1 MSDAIVRKERQE
13 PDDEPT
19 GEGKRNTRRWTR
31 ALRTPAGAIGLVIV
45 SVIIAAGLLAPL
57 LAPDDPLYQES
68 GASLQGPSADHW
80 VGTDELGRD
89 VLSRLLY
96 GIRLDV
102 IIIVLAVPLSKAIGI
117 ALGLLATTHPA
128 ADTVIQR
135 LLDVKMAF
143 PTVILGAALAA
154 FLGAGFSTVLIVIV
168 INGIPVTAR
177 LTRTAVL
184 TEREREY
191 VLGARAVGASRTA
204 ILFRHI
210 LPNALDALVV
220 NFVMAAAGAVFLEGG
235 MSILGF
241 GIQPPDPS
249 LGSMIEK
256 ALPHLAQQQTYVLAP
271 IAVLTGLVIGLNL
284 LADAL
289 NTALRRG

>member
-1 MSDAIVRKERQE
+1 MTTDVVRKAAAPRAT
-13 PDDEPT
+13 PARR
-19 GEGKRNTRRWTR
+19 GRRWTR
-31 ALRTPAGAIGLVIV
+31 ALRTPAGAIGATTVTLL
-45 SVIIAAGLLAPL
+45 IAAGLLAPL
-57 LAPDDPLYQES
+57 LAPYDPVFQQS
-68 GASLQGPSADHW
+68 GAALQGPSGDHW
-80 VGTDELGRD
+80 FGTDELGRD

-102 IIIVLAVPLSKAIGI
+102 IIIVLAVPLGKAIGI
-117 ALGLLATTHPA
+117 VLGLVATTHPVV
-128 ADTVIQR
+128 DTLVQR
-135 LLDVKMAF
+135 VLDVKMAF
-143 PTVILGAALAA
+143 PTVILGATLAA
-154 FLGAGFSTVLIVIV
+154 FLGPGFSTVLIVIV

-184 TEREREY
+184 TERERDY

-210 LPNALDALVV
+210 LPNSLDALVV
-220 NFVMAAAGAVFLEGG
+220 NFVMAAAGAIFLEGG
-235 MSILGF
+235 LSILGF

-256 ALPHLAQQQTYVLAP
+256 ALPYLSVQQAYVLAP

-289 NTALRRG
+289 NAALRRG

>member
-1 MSDAIVRKERQE
+1 MTTTDVVRKAAVPRATQARH
-13 PDDEPT
+13 
-19 GEGKRNTRRWTR
+19 GRRWTR
-31 ALRTPAGAIGLVIV
+31 ALRTPAGAIGATTVTLL
-45 SVIIAAGLLAPL
+45 IAAGLLAPL
-57 LAPDDPLYQES
+57 LAPYDPVFQES
-68 GASLQGPSADHW
+68 GASLQGPSGDHW
-80 VGTDELGRD
+80 FGTDELGRD

-117 ALGLLATTHPA
+117 ALGLVATTHPVV
-128 ADTVIQR
+128 DTLVQR
-135 LLDVKMAF
+135 VLDVKMAF
-143 PTVILGAALAA
+143 PTVILGATLAA
-154 FLGAGFSTVLIVIV
+154 FLGPGFSTVLIVIV

-184 TEREREY
+184 TERERDY

-220 NFVMAAAGAVFLEGG
+220 NFVMAAAGAIFLEGG
-235 MSILGF
+235 LSILGF

-256 ALPHLAQQQTYVLAP
+256 ALPYLSEQQAYVLAP

-289 NTALRRG
+289 NAALRRG

>member
-1 MSDAIVRKERQE
+1 MTTTDVVRKAAVPRATQARR
-13 PDDEPT
+13 
-19 GEGKRNTRRWTR
+19 GRRWTR
-31 ALRTPAGAIGLVIV
+31 ALRSPAGAIGAITVTLL
-45 SVIIAAGLLAPL
+45 IAAGLLAPL
-57 LAPDDPLYQES
+57 LAPYDPVFQES
-68 GASLQGPSADHW
+68 GASLQGPSGDHW
-80 VGTDELGRD
+80 FGTDELGRD

-117 ALGLLATTHPA
+117 VLGLVATTHPVV
-128 ADTVIQR
+128 DTLVQR
-135 LLDVKMAF
+135 VLDVKMAF
-143 PTVILGAALAA
+143 PTVILGATLAA
-154 FLGAGFSTVLIVIV
+154 FLGPGFSTVLIVIV

-184 TEREREY
+184 TERERDY

-210 LPNALDALVV
+210 LPNSLDALVV
-220 NFVMAAAGAVFLEGG
+220 NFVMAAAGAIFLEGG
-235 MSILGF
+235 LSILGF

-256 ALPHLAQQQTYVLAP
+256 ALPYLSVQQAYVLAP

-289 NTALRRG
+289 NAALRRG

>member
-1 MSDAIVRKERQE
+1 MTTDVVSKAAAPRATPARR
-13 PDDEPT
+13 
-19 GEGKRNTRRWTR
+19 GRRWTR
-31 ALRTPAGAIGLVIV
+31 ALRTPAGAIGATTVTLL
-45 SVIIAAGLLAPL
+45 IAAGLLAPL
-57 LAPDDPLYQES
+57 LAPYDPVFQQS
-68 GASLQGPSADHW
+68 GAALQGPSGEHW
-80 VGTDELGRD
+80 FGTDELGRD

-102 IIIVLAVPLSKAIGI
+102 IIIVLAVPLGKAIGI
-117 ALGLLATTHPA
+117 VLGLVATTHPVV
-128 ADTVIQR
+128 DTLVQR
-135 LLDVKMAF
+135 VLDVKMAF
-143 PTVILGAALAA
+143 PTVILGATLAA
-154 FLGAGFSTVLIVIV
+154 FLGPGFSTVLIVIV

-184 TEREREY
+184 TERERDY

-210 LPNALDALVV
+210 LPNSLDALVV
-220 NFVMAAAGAVFLEGG
+220 NFVMAAAGAIFLEGG
-235 MSILGF
+235 LSILGF

-256 ALPHLAQQQTYVLAP
+256 ALPYLSVQQAYVLAP

-289 NTALRRG
+289 NAALRRG